1 MGRSRRAKRSR
12 TSFTTEQLM
21 ELERQFQL
29 NEYLA
34 RTPRVQMS
42 LSLNL
47 TERQIKIWF
56 QNRRMKQKRDRQQA
70 AATPTD
76 DRCSSTQ
83 SQPETE
89 VETVA
94 DLPPMRDLVYP
105 TPSSERLSTDV
116 CQAARLTSSA
126 APPYWSR
133 DREVS
138 STTATIGKPETVIP
152 AEGLPAYGG
161 TVNAPATDLGSAEQ
175 WSYRK
180 WTPQNDAS
188 CSNKLDG
195 YRPEVYA
202 SHVVYPAEDWIQ
214 YCGWS
219 RQSPCCGYK
228 QSSQPQ
234 YTEHAR
240 GQSSGFYHQ
249 SVGNGDYTYYVWMI
263 LWRHFRYIESLR
275 NSLTCL
281 QTGVVTR

>member
-1 MGRSRRAKRSR
+1 VRSRRAKRSR
-12 TSFTTEQLM
+12 TSFTSEQLF

-29 NEYLA
+29 NEYLG

-42 LSLNL
+42 LALNL

-76 DRCSSTQ
+76 DKCSSTQ

-94 DLPPMRDLVYP
+94 ELPPMRDLVYP
-105 TPSSERLSTDV
+105 TPTSEQLSSDV
-116 CQAARLTSSA
+116 CQAASEL
-126 APPYWSR
+126 PPYWSR

-138 STTATIGKPETVIP
+138 STTATTGKPETVI
-152 AEGLPAYGG
+152 ATEGLPVYGS
-161 TVNAPATDLGSAEQ
+161 TENAPASDLGSDEQ

-180 WTPQNDAS
+180 WMPQNDAS
-188 CSNKLDG
+188 SSHKFDG

-202 SHVVYPAEDWIQ
+202 SHVVYPDEDWIQ
-214 YCGWS
+214 YGGWS
-219 RQSPCCGYK
+219 RQSPWCGYA

-234 YTEHAR
+234 YTGHAR

-249 SVGNGDYTYYVWMI
+249 SVGNGDYAYYV
-263 LWRHFRYIESLR
+263 
-275 NSLTCL
+275 
-281 QTGVVTR
+281 